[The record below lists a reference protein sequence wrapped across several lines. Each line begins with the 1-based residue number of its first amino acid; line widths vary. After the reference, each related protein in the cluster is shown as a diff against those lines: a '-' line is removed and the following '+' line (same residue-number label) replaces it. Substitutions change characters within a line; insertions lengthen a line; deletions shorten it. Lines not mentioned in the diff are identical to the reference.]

1 MEARTLASAYRL
13 FGARARDQ
21 PHSSDKPLPV
31 TFSLSKNSDNTQ
43 PREAS
48 WYFRGLRRACII
60 LIVLLIVGGGIEA
73 TELRDIAEASQ
84 VDQLLSE
91 SSRLALSIEGSLES
105 ADLVL
110 SGIALDVNQR
120 QRSDP
125 QDLPKMFAGEQA
137 KAMLGARISGLPQ
150 LEVAMI
156 VSAKGKVLASSRDL
170 PTPGIDA
177 ADQNDFE
184 FHRQLVGP
192 TGSVHITAPLRDPS
206 TGAWTFYM
214 SRWLI
219 DRSGNF
225 LGVAAVGFSCEKLE
239 KFLGTMRL
247 EAGSEIHILGQDDIA
262 IASAPGRPELLG
274 QKLVTA
280 DDLGN
285 WRNNPVEPWV
295 ATNRLGNGDF
305 RQTSEPRIAV
315 YRHLNRYPI
324 LVREELSGPRVY
336 GSWSEVGQSM
346 LTLLGGI
353 VGILLLGLAVIS
365 LEIRKRHEQDAA
377 DQEIRLR
384 AEAAIA
390 AKSRFLA
397 VMSHEIRTPLTGILG
412 FTELLLEEELDP
424 IQREFVM
431 TIHESGES
439 LRSIVNDVLDF
450 SQIESGQMVLN
461 SEPFDMVGIAHSV
474 VALFS
479 VIANNRCLI
488 LQVEEPDTPAPQ
500 VVGDTQRLRQVLSNL
515 VSNAIRFTSEGSVT
529 IRVSYALAAKG
540 IDSPAADADL
550 MTWRIE
556 VIDTGIGM
564 TQAEATKLFQ
574 PYVQINNTLTR
585 STSGTGLGLVI
596 CRRLIDMMGGQIGV
610 TSTLESGSNFWF
622 TVTLPVAH
630 TG

>member
-1 MEARTLASAYRL
+1 MNFSFRKDSAKTQLREAWWTLRTL
-13 FGARARDQ
+13 Q
-21 PHSSDKPLPV
+21 
-31 TFSLSKNSDNTQ
+31 
-43 PREAS
+43 
-48 WYFRGLRRACII
+48 RACIVLVVF
-60 LIVLLIVGGGIEA
+60 LIVCGGIRA
-73 TELRDIAEASQ
+73 TELREIAEASR

-91 SSRLALSIEGSLES
+91 SSRLATSIEASLES

-110 SGIALDVNQR
+110 SSIALDVNQR
-120 QRSDP
+120 QSSDP

-137 KAMLGARISGLPQ
+137 KATLGARISGLPQ

-156 VSAKGKVLASSRDL
+156 VSANGKVLASSRDL
-170 PTPGIDA
+170 PTPGIDET
-177 ADQNDFE
+177 DQNAFE

-192 TGSVHITAPLRDPS
+192 TGSAHITEPLRDPS

-214 SRWLI
+214 SRWLL

-225 LGVAAVGFSCEKLE
+225 LGVAAVGFSCAKLE
-239 KFLGTMRL
+239 KLLGTMRV
-247 EAGSEIHILGQDDIA
+247 EASTEIHILGQDDIV

-285 WRNNPVEPWV
+285 WRNNPVEPLV

-315 YRHLNRYPI
+315 YQHLNRYPI
-324 LVREELSGPRVY
+324 LVLEELSGPRVY
-336 GSWSEVGQSM
+336 DSWTEVGQSM

-353 VGILLLGLAVIS
+353 VGILLLCLAVIS

-377 DQEIRLR
+377 DQELRLR

-431 TIHESGES
+431 TIHESGEA

-450 SQIESGQMVLN
+450 SQIESGQMVLR

-479 VIANNRCLI
+479 VIASNRGLI
-488 LQVEEPDTPAPQ
+488 LQVEEPDTPALQ
-500 VVGDTQRLRQVLSNL
+500 VVGDAQRLRQVLSNL

-529 IRVSYALAAKG
+529 IRVSRALAAQG
-540 IDSPAADADL
+540 FDSPTADAAL
-550 MTWRIE
+550 MTWLIE

-564 TQAEATKLFQ
+564 TQSDATKLFQ

-630 TG
+630 TA

>member
-1 MEARTLASAYRL
+1 MTLRTLQL
-13 FGARARDQ
+13 
-21 PHSSDKPLPV
+21 V
-31 TFSLSKNSDNTQ
+31 CT
-43 PREAS
+43 
-48 WYFRGLRRACII
+48 I
-60 LIVLLIVGGGIEA
+60 LIVLLFVGGGMRA
-73 TELRDIAEASQ
+73 TELRDIAELAQ
-84 VDQLLSE
+84 IDQLLDE
-91 SSRLALSIEGSLES
+91 SSRLPATIEATLKT

-110 SGIALDVNQR
+110 IGVALDVKQR
-120 QRSDP
+120 QLSGG
-125 QDLPKMFAGEQA
+125 QDLEKMFADGQA
-137 KAMLGARISGLPQ
+137 KAMLDAWISAIPQ
-150 LEVAMI
+150 LDAAMI
-156 VSAKGKVLASSRDL
+156 VNAEGRVLASSRDL
-170 PTPGIDA
+170 PAQRIDV
-177 ADQNDFE
+177 ADQNDVE

-192 TGSVHITAPLRDPS
+192 TGSVHITKPRRNPA

-225 LGVAAVGFSCEKLE
+225 LGVAAVGFSCAKLE
-239 KFLGTMRL
+239 RLLDTMRL
-247 EAGSEIHILGQDDIA
+247 KASAEIHILGQDDIA

-285 WRNNPVEPWV
+285 WRNNPAEPWV
-295 ATNRLGNGDF
+295 ATKRLGNWDF
-305 RQTSEPRIAV
+305 WGASDPRIVV
-315 YRHLNRYPI
+315 YRHLDHYPFLI
-324 LVREELSGPRVY
+324 REELSGPMVY

-353 VGILLLGLAVIS
+353 VGVLLLSLMIIS

-377 DQEIRLR
+377 NQQLRLQ

-424 IQREFVM
+424 RQREFVM

-461 SEPFDMVGIAHSV
+461 SEPFDMVGIAQSV

-479 VIANNRCLI
+479 VIANNRGLI
-488 LQVEEPDTPAPQ
+488 LQVEEPDTQAPQ
-500 VVGDTQRLRQVLSNL
+500 LVGDAQRLRQVLSNL

-529 IRVSYALAAKG
+529 IRVSHALAAKG
-540 IDSPAADADL
+540 LDSPAADAAL
-550 MTWRIE
+550 MKLRVE

-564 TQAEATKLFQ
+564 TQDQATKLFQ

-596 CRRLIDMMGGQIGV
+596 CRRLMDMMGGRISV
-610 TSTLESGSNFWF
+610 TSTPKCGSNFWF
-622 TVTLPVAH
+622 EVTLPVVH
-630 TG
+630 TA

>member
-1 MEARTLASAYRL
+1 M
-13 FGARARDQ
+13 Q
-21 PHSSDKPLPV
+21 
-31 TFSLSKNSDNTQ
+31 
-43 PREAS
+43 
-48 WYFRGLRRACII
+48 RACIVLVVF
-60 LIVLLIVGGGIEA
+60 LIVCGGIRA
-73 TELRDIAEASQ
+73 TELREIAEASQ

-91 SSRLALSIEGSLES
+91 SSRLATSIEASLES

-110 SGIALDVNQR
+110 SSIALDVNQR
-120 QRSDP
+120 QSSDP

-137 KAMLGARISGLPQ
+137 KATLGARISGLPQ

-170 PTPGIDA
+170 PTPGIGA
-177 ADQNDFE
+177 ADQNAFE

-192 TGSVHITAPLRDPS
+192 TGSAHITEPLRDPS

-214 SRWLI
+214 SRWLL

-225 LGVAAVGFSCEKLE
+225 LGVAAVGFSCAKLE
-239 KFLGTMRL
+239 KLLGTMRV
-247 EAGSEIHILGQDDIA
+247 EASTEIHILGQDDIV

-285 WRNNPVEPWV
+285 WRNNPVEPLV

-305 RQTSEPRIAV
+305 RQTSELRIAV

-324 LVREELSGPRVY
+324 SVLEELSGPRVY
-336 GSWSEVGQSM
+336 GSWTEVGQSM
-346 LTLLGGI
+346 LTLVGGI
-353 VGILLLGLAVIS
+353 VGILLLCLAVIS

-377 DQEIRLR
+377 DQELRLQ

-431 TIHESGES
+431 TIHESGEA

-450 SQIESGQMVLN
+450 SQIESGQMVLR

-479 VIANNRCLI
+479 VIASNRGLI

-500 VVGDTQRLRQVLSNL
+500 VVGDAQRLRQVLSNL

-529 IRVSYALAAKG
+529 IRVSHALAAQG
-540 IDSPAADADL
+540 FDSPTADAAL

-564 TQAEATKLFQ
+564 TQSDATKLFQ

-630 TG
+630 TA